1 MQRGQTIPRSVAIAT
16 HPNLCQ
22 TGVEV
27 NELKQI
33 LLKGGVEHVRCD
45 SIHSEKLLNEI
56 REHKCDTLIA
66 LGGDGT
72 MMRAARLAAPY
83 QVPVLGINLGH
94 FGFLMEIQRQD
105 WDTLLPQFMKGEYTI
120 EERILLNAEHWR
132 GGKMINSCLTVND
145 VVVTRGDQVR
155 PISITAKVEGYKLSS
170 YVADGLIVATPTGS
184 TAYSL
189 AVGGPIMPPE
199 LRNILIIP
207 IAPYRSLS
215 HAIILSEGTSVTL
228 TVSSS
233 HQAVLSVD
241 GMVPSKIENSDEI
254 RVNPSAHVARFIRLH
269 EPGFFYRNLIN
280 SMIKNSFI
288 AGDE

>member
-16 HPNLCQ
+16 HPNMCQ

-27 NELKQI
+27 NELKRI
-33 LLKGGVEHVRCD
+33 LKQGGVERIHCD
-45 SIHSEKLLNEI
+45 SIHSDKLVREI
-56 REHKCDTLIA
+56 RTHECDTLIA

-105 WDTLLPQFMKGEYTI
+105 WDTLLPQFMKGEFTI
-120 EERILLNAEHWR
+120 EERILLNSEHWR
-132 GGKMINSCLTVND
+132 GDTLVSTCLTVND
-145 VVVTRGDQVR
+145 VVVTRGEQVR

-207 IAPYRSLS
+207 IAPYRSLA

-228 TVSSS
+228 TVQSS

-241 GMVPSKIENSDEI
+241 GMAPSKLENSDEV
-254 RVNPSAHVARFIRLH
+254 RVNPSEHVARFIRLH
-269 EPGFFYRNLIN
+269 EPGYFYRNLVN
-280 SMIKNSFI
+280 SMIRNSFI

>member
-1 MQRGQTIPRSVAIAT
+1 MLRGQTIPKSVAIAT

-27 NELKQI
+27 NELKRI
-33 LLKGGVEHVRCD
+33 LKAGGIQHVHCD
-45 SIHSEKLLNEI
+45 SIHSSKLLKEI
-56 REHKCDTLIA
+56 QEHRCDTLIA

-83 QVPVLGINLGH
+83 EVPILGINLGH

-105 WDTLLPQFMKGEYTI
+105 WDTLLPQFLQGKYSI

-132 GGKMINSCLTVND
+132 GEKLLNNCLTVND
-145 VVVTRGDQVR
+145 VVVTRGQQVR
-155 PISITAKVEGYKLSS
+155 PITITAKMEGYKLSS

-207 IAPYRSLS
+207 IAPYRSLE

-228 TVSSS
+228 TVQST
-233 HQAVLSVD
+233 HQAVMSVD
-241 GMVPSKIENSDEI
+241 GQTPSEIENGDEI
-254 RVNPSAHVARFIRLH
+254 RVTPSQHMARFIRLH
-269 EPGFFYRNLIN
+269 EPGYFYRNLIN

>member
-1 MQRGQTIPRSVAIAT
+1 MPRGQNIPKSVAIAT
-16 HPNLCQ
+16 HPNFCQ

-27 NELKQI
+27 AELKRI
-33 LLKGGVEHVRCD
+33 LKEGGIRQVFCD
-45 SIHSEKLLNEI
+45 SIHSDELLEKI
-56 REHKCDTLIA
+56 KARTCDVLIA

-72 MMRAARLAAPY
+72 MMRAARLAAPF

-105 WDTLLPQFMKGEYTI
+105 WNTLLPQFIQGKYSI
-120 EERILLNAEHWR
+120 EERILLKAEHWR
-132 GGKMINSCLTVND
+132 KQKMLGSWLVVND
-145 VVVTRGDQVR
+145 AVVSRGQLVR
-155 PISITAKVEGYKLSS
+155 PINITAKVEGYELAS

-184 TAYSL
+184 TAYAL

-207 IAPYRSLS
+207 IAPHRSLA
-215 HAIILSEGTSVTL
+215 HAIILSEGTCITL
-228 TVSSS
+228 TVQSS

-241 GMVPSKIENSDEI
+241 GQTPSELENDDEVK
-254 RVNPSAHVARFIRLH
+254 VNLSEHTARFIRLH

-280 SMIKNSFI
+280 SMNKNSFNGGE
-288 AGDE
+288 A